1 MTPQQLRNSI
11 LQLAMEGKLVEQ
23 RLEEGTGEEFYQ
35 LIQEEKQ
42 DLIKAGKLKKQ
53 KELSEIAKDE
63 IPFEI
68 PTAWK
73 WVKLGS
79 VINYF
84 MGKTP
89 PRAEP
94 EWWGRDIP
102 WISISDMSDY
112 GFIKMSKELVST
124 KAVNEKFTRISRAG
138 TLLMSFKL
146 TVGRTSILETDAV
159 HNEAIISILPY
170 VDLSNSFRDYLF
182 YFLPNIVQWGSYKN
196 AIKGK
201 TLNSKS
207 ISNLYIPLPPIGE
220 QKRIVEKII
229 KMLPMI
235 ERYEKLWLRLNELNK
250 RFPEKLQKSILQEAI
265 QGKLCE
271 QKDEDGSAKALIEKI
286 LLETEGLIES
296 GQIKKQKTLPPI
308 QDDEIPF
315 DIPKNWAWT
324 RFGELGEY
332 KKGPFGSA
340 LTKSI
345 FVPKSEYSIKVY
357 EQKNAIK
364 KDAMLG
370 EYYITNQYYNEKM
383 SAFTV
388 LPGDIIVS
396 CAGTIGET
404 FVMPDNIEKGII
416 NQALMRMRLFKP
428 IFVDYFLMYFD
439 FVLKQSARKNSKG
452 SAIKNIPPFD
462 ILKRYLVP
470 LPPLVEQKR
479 IVNKLNK
486 LSAIVERYDKKI
498 NKK

>member
-1 MTPQQLRNSI
+1 MTPQQLKNSI
-11 LQLAMEGKLVEQ
+11 LQLAIQGKLVKQ
-23 RLEEGTGEEFYQ
+23 ISEEGTGEELFKI
-35 LIQEEKQ
+35 IQEEKKE
-42 DLIKAGKLKKQ
+42 LIKKGNIRKQ
-53 KELSEIAKDE
+53 KSLPQIKSDE
-63 IPFEI
+63 VPFSIPN
-68 PTAWK
+68 TWK
-73 WVKLGS
+73 WIRLGD
-79 VINYF
+79 VGDWGAGGTPLRTNPNYY
-84 MGKTP
+84 G
-89 PRAEP
+89 
-94 EWWGRDIP
+94 GDIP
-102 WISISDMSDY
+102 WLKTGDLTD
-112 GFIKMSKELVST
+112 GEVRAVSEYIT
-124 KAVNEKFTRISRAG
+124 DLALEK
-138 TLLMSFKL
+138 
-146 TVGRTSILETDAV
+146 TSIRLNPTGSVLMAMYG
-159 HNEAIISILPY
+159 ATIGKLGILTRPMTTNQACCACIVY
-170 VDLSNSFRDYLF
+170 PNIFNKYLF
-182 YFLPNIVQWGSYKN
+182 YFLLASRNYFIKRGEGGAQPNISRAK
-196 AIKGK
+196 IIE
-201 TLNSKS
+201 TCM
-207 ISNLYIPLPPIGE
+207 PLPPFKE
-220 QKRIVEKII
+220 QKRIVKKIEEI
-229 KMLPMI
+229 LPLVNC
-235 ERYEKLWLRLNELNK
+235 YGNAWKKLKELNK
-250 RFPEKLQKSILQEAI
+250 KFPTDIQNSILQEAI

-271 QKDEDGSAKALIEKI
+271 QKDEDGSAQELIEKI
-286 LLETEGLIES
+286 LLEKERLIES
-296 GQIKKQKTLPPI
+296 GQIKKQKALPPI

-315 DIPKNWAWT
+315 DIPQNWAWS

-383 SAFTV
+383 STFTV

-404 FVMPDNIEKGII
+404 FVMPENIEKGII

-428 IFVDYFLMYFD
+428 ILVDYFLMYFD
-439 FVLKQSARKNSKG
+439 FALKQSARKNSKG

-498 NKK
+498 NKT